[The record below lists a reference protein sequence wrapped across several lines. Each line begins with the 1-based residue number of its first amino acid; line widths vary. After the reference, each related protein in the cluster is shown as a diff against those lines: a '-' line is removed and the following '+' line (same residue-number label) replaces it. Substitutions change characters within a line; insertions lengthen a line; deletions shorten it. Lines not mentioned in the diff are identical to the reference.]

1 MTRAVEQELL
11 EIAGLPWTHLQPSFR
26 NFLLRQPV
34 SASPIEE
41 ANAEEKVRNLREE
54 YFIIQGPPGTGK
66 TKLAKRKQTIFRM
79 EHLCTLGMDQVTH
92 EHLLFGRKKTSI
104 YQLYVRWIPRISTH
118 YPYMVS
124 ETSASAVTCVTPFG
138 AI

>member
-41 ANAEEKVRNLREE
+41 ANAEEKVRNLV
-54 YFIIQGPPGTGK
+54 
-66 TKLAKRKQTIFRM
+66 
-79 EHLCTLGMDQVTH
+79 HLH
-92 EHLLFGRKKTSI
+92 
-104 YQLYVRWIPRISTH
+104 
-118 YPYMVS
+118 
-124 ETSASAVTCVTPFG
+124 
-138 AI
+138 